1 MSIFVK
7 DPAAS
12 IDHAVDW
19 DAGYLAGRSIAA
31 SEWSVVPAG
40 GDTPLQ
46 LTVPRVE
53 GGRTSVTLSGGEPGR
68 VYRITNRV
76 TLADGNSDERT
87 LVVRV
92 EER

>member
-12 IDHAVDW
+12 VDHAIDW
-19 DAGYLAGRSIAA
+19 DAGYLAGRSIVG
-31 SEWSVVPAG
+31 STWSVLPT
-40 GDTPLQ
+40 GDEVPLQ
-46 LTVPRVE
+46 LTGARIV
-53 GGRTSVTLSGGEPGR
+53 GGRTAALLSGGVAGR

-76 TLADGNSDERT
+76 TLSDGGSDERT
-87 LVVRV
+87 LVLRV